1 MYWSRNDLW
10 MKWMNDA
17 LYYCCKPKALYNH
30 VCVCVGG
37 GGHLDDATAATWQ
50 PCQCAHHTNYRWR
63 GERIIVMNIL
73 LNKYFCC
80 TVFKKI
86 QTFILTGCREYLY
99 ISVCI
104 WYEIVLHKWNGET
117 LIKWLSEQF
126 WIEMHR
132 LTGQW
137 SESSDFAHVRPGS
150 VTGPVSLTSCRFQK
164 NKIKEIYKYDLGK
177 QH

>member
-1 MYWSRNDLW
+1 MIYE
-10 MKWMNDA
+10 WMNEWCT
-17 LYYCCKPKALYNH
+17 YYCCKPKALYNH

-104 WYEIVLHKWNGET
+104 WYEDSFTQMKRWNAHKVTLRAVLDRDAPIDRPVIRIVRFRTCPARIG
-117 LIKWLSEQF
+117 
-126 WIEMHR
+126 
-132 LTGQW
+132 
-137 SESSDFAHVRPGS
+137 DRPGQS
-150 VTGPVSLTSCRFQK
+150 HVLPIPEK
-164 NKIKEIYKYDLGK
+164 
-177 QH
+177 